1 MHRSVLLAM
10 VQPQMIALVV
20 NLECFWILRLA
31 WLSVLKENLEI
42 RKLAPVA
49 VIIFF
54 LSDF

>member
-1 MHRSVLLAM
+1 M
-10 VQPQMIALVV
+10 VRPRMIALVV

-42 RKLAPVA
+42 RKLAPVT
-49 VIIFF
+49 VILFF